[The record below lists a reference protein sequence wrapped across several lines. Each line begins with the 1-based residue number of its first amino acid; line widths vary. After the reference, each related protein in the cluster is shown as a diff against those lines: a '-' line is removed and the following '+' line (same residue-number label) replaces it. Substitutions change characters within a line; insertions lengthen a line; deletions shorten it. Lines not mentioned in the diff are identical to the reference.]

1 MRQSVEADDE
11 VAHEEGVEGGRRGGM
26 MMMLMD
32 DYLKLIRAECECDS
46 LRFAIMFI
54 ANCYAFD
61 LLPLSLSLVPCLS
74 FTLLATR

>member
-1 MRQSVEADDE
+1 
-11 VAHEEGVEGGRRGGM
+11 M

-61 LLPLSLSLVPCLS
+61 LLPLSLSHSRTVSLSLSLLHSAGKPMIFLIRNVP
-74 FTLLATR
+74 A

>member
-1 MRQSVEADDE
+1 
-11 VAHEEGVEGGRRGGM
+11 M

-61 LLPLSLSLVPCLS
+61 LFPLLPSLSHSRTVSVSLSLLHSAGNPMIFLIRNVP
-74 FTLLATR
+74 A